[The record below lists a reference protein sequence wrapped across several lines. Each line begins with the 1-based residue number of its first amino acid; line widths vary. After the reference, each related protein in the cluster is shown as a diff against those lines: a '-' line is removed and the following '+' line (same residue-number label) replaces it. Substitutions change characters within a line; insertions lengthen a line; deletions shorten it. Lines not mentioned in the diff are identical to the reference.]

1 MASTS
6 MMYTMGMALDRA
18 AENGVGVSILVEG
31 SWVDGLVG
39 AVDGMGVVLESSDG
53 DHTVIRVD
61 RIAAV
66 KVHSESPLRPSL
78 ARCPSPA
85 EADPGPMSASMP
97 SSMPGPRSA

>member
-18 AENGVGVSILVEG
+18 AESGVGVSILVEG
-31 SWVDGLVG
+31 AWVDGHIA
-39 AVDGMGVVLESSDG
+39 AVDGMGVVLESTDG

-66 KVHSESPLRPSL
+66 QG
-78 ARCPSPA
+78 ARRVARS
-85 EADPGPMSASMP
+85 
-97 SSMPGPRSA
+97 GPRSRAGPGLRTARRGRCPVHAAPEPATSS

>member
-18 AENGVGVSILVEG
+18 AESGVGVTVLVEG
-31 SWVDGLVG
+31 AWVDGQIA
-39 AVDGMGVVLESSDG
+39 AVDGMGVVLESAHG

-66 KVHSESPLRPSL
+66 RVHAESPFQPSIARGPGRAGSAARP
-78 ARCPSPA
+78 
-85 EADPGPMSASMP
+85 
-97 SSMPGPRSA
+97 MPGPRSA